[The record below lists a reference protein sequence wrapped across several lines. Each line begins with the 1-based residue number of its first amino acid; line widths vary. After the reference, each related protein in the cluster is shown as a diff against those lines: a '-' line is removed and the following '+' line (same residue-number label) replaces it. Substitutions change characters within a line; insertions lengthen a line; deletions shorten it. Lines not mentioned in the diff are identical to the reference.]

1 MQLSLSSFP
10 QISSYDPYCGLWGC
24 QNVWTGCDLSSFM
37 TLTLPRQGVAVL
49 VLPLHFQSLSGL
61 PDSSSSSSSSR
72 SECSSSSSITK
83 ASSSTPVSS
92 ASSRAWVQLNTWYA
106 GGHPCLHHTFS
117 LAHMEH
123 TSFALLRCSSSTAIR
138 PDNARKRLAPRRASI
153 FNSFILL
160 SVYVRFVQLQGR
172 HFNMLRWTRRSARVE
187 QCGDGLQ
194 EYTVLSRGS
203 CFSCYGSSEA
213 IQNRTGAPFK
223 EASRRYHPHCSA
235 SQARR
240 ALVLLHG
247 CPQMCGRFKTVSR
260 RWLESTESYIP
271 EPHRKRGLDVVATVD
286 LVTNL
291 IKG

>member
-117 LAHMEH
+117 LAHLEDFIVDNAVAYQLC
-123 TSFALLRCSSSTAIR
+123 TLALLVVYSHSPGQRPEAFSATSSIHIQQLYTFIR
-138 PDNARKRLAPRRASI
+138 
-153 FNSFILL
+153 
-160 SVYVRFVQLQGR
+160 
-172 HFNMLRWTRRSARVE
+172 LRPLCAATR
-187 QCGDGLQ
+187 
-194 EYTVLSRGS
+194 
-203 CFSCYGSSEA
+203 
-213 IQNRTGAPFK
+213 
-223 EASRRYHPHCSA
+223 
-235 SQARR
+235 
-240 ALVLLHG
+240 
-247 CPQMCGRFKTVSR
+247 
-260 RWLESTESYIP
+260 
-271 EPHRKRGLDVVATVD
+271 
-286 LVTNL
+286 
-291 IKG
+291 